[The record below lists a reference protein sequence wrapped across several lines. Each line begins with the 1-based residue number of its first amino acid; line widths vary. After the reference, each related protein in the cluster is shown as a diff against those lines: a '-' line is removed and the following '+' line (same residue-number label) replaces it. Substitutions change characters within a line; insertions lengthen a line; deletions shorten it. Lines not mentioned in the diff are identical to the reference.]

1 MTLLGKSHRSTPNV
15 MGQSFTRGM
24 YPIALVFTGLA
35 FVLLGSLPEGDDALL
50 IFGTEAELIDLYF
63 VGRCCKKRRQI
74 DLFYFKCAVAAVSLS
89 VKCPRISSTDLDM

>member
-1 MTLLGKSHRSTPNV
+1 

-50 IFGTEAELIDLYF
+50 IFGAEAKLIDLYF
-63 VGRCCKKRRQI
+63 VRHRCKKRCQI
-74 DLFYFKCAVAAVSLS
+74 NLFYFKRAVAAV
-89 VKCPRISSTDLDM
+89 